1 MYLKEERGRGL
12 VTHPHP
18 LVNHRIFAGRK
29 LRFAAD
35 GPWQMTSVY
44 FTDQN

>member
-12 VTHPHP
+12 VTHPK
-18 LVNHRIFAGRK
+18 NHRILAGRK
-29 LRFAAD
+29 LRFAVD